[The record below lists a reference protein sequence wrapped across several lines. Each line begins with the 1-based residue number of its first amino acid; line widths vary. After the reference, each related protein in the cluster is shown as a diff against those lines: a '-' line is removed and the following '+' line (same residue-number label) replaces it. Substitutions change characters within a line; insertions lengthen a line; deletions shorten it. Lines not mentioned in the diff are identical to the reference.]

1 MDFMQFIIQE
11 GLIIAAGLYVI
22 GMIIKGIPKIPDW
35 LIPFVLVA
43 LGVVAAGFSMDGGFT
58 IGNIIQGVFAAGA
71 AVLVNQGI
79 KQAAKHNEDDG
90 DV

>member
-22 GMIIKGIPKIPDW
+22 GVIIKGIPNIPNW
-35 LIPFVLVA
+35 IIPFVLVA
-43 LGVVAAGFSMDGGFT
+43 LGVLAAGFSMEGGFT
-58 IGNIIQGVFAAGA
+58 IANILQGIFAAGA

-79 KQAAKHNEDDG
+79 KQVSERDG
-90 DV
+90 DE

>member
-22 GMIIKGIPKIPDW
+22 GVIIKGIPNIPNW
-35 LIPFVLVA
+35 IIPFVLVA
-43 LGVVAAGFSMDGGFT
+43 LGVLAAGFSMDGGFT
-58 IGNIIQGVFAAGA
+58 IANILQGIFAAGA

-79 KQAAKHNEDDG
+79 KQASERDG
-90 DV
+90 DE